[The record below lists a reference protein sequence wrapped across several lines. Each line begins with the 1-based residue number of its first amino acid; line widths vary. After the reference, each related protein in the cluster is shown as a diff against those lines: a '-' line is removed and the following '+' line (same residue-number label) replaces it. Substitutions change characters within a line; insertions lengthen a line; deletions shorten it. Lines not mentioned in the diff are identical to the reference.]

1 MCNMNFGKIENI
13 KKVKFNLPEIPEH
26 SLKKL
31 NSFKSNAKSSVFSG
45 CTAWNVK
52 EWLGTYYPSKTKS
65 ADCLREYSKQFNCIE
80 LNTTFYRIPDEKTI
94 DKWIDQTPDTFKFSP
109 KIPKVI
115 SQSKSLGL
123 NDTYLDL
130 FCNTIYKLEKR
141 LGLSFMQLPSNF
153 KSENILILENF
164 LSKFPVN
171 DIPLA
176 IEFRHESWFQNDF
189 PMRIFDLLS
198 KYEVSTV
205 MSDVA
210 GRRDVLHMQ
219 IPTQFM
225 MVRFVGNALD
235 STDFQRMD
243 NWISHFS
250 QLFGSGLNELYFFH
264 HQENNLN
271 AVEALSY
278 FNRKMNEINH
288 SDLSIPT
295 NYSSS
300 QLNLF

>member
-1 MCNMNFGKIENI
+1 MNFGKIENI

-31 NSFKSNAKSSVFSG
+31 NSLKINAKTSIFSG

-52 EWLGTYYPSKTKS
+52 EWLGTYYPSNTKS

-80 LNTTFYRIPDEKTI
+80 LNTTFYRIPDENTI
-94 DKWIDQTPDTFKFSP
+94 DKWIDQTPDTFRFSP

-115 SQSKSLGL
+115 SQNKALGL
-123 NDTYLDL
+123 NDIYLDM
-130 FCNTIYKLEKR
+130 FCKVIFKLEKR

-153 KSENILILENF
+153 KSDNIVILEKF
-164 LSKFPVN
+164 LSKFPAK

-189 PMRIFDLLS
+189 PMRIFELLS
-198 KYEVSTV
+198 KYEVGTV

-219 IPTQFM
+219 IPTHFLM
-225 MVRFVGNALD
+225 IRFVGNALD
-235 STDFQRMD
+235 STDFERMD
-243 NWISHFS
+243 NWTNHLNLLIEN
-250 QLFGSGLNELYFFH
+250 GLKELYFFH

-278 FNRKMNEINH
+278 FNRKMNENNKY
-288 SDLSIPT
+288 DLIIPS

>member
-1 MCNMNFGKIENI
+1 MNFGKIENI

-26 SLKKL
+26 SLRKL
-31 NSFKSNAKSSVFSG
+31 NSLKSNAKAFVFSG

-52 EWLGTYYPSKTKS
+52 EWSGTYYPSNIKS
-65 ADCLREYSKQFNCIE
+65 TDYLREYSKQFNSIE
-80 LNTTFYRIPDEKTI
+80 LNTTFYRIPDENTI
-94 DKWIDQTPDTFKFSP
+94 DKWIDQTPDTFRFSP

-115 SQSKSLGL
+115 SQNKTLGL
-123 NDTYLDL
+123 NDIYLDM
-130 FCNTIYKLEKR
+130 FCNVIYKLEKR

-153 KSENILILENF
+153 KSDNIIILEKF
-164 LSKFPVN
+164 LSKFPVK

-198 KYEVSTV
+198 KYEVGTV

-219 IPTQFM
+219 IPTQFLM
-225 MVRFVGNALD
+225 IRFVGNALD
-235 STDFQRMD
+235 PTDFERMD
-243 NWISHFS
+243 NWISH
-250 QLFGSGLNELYFFH
+250 LNLLIENGLNELYFFH

-271 AVEALSY
+271 AVDALSY
-278 FNRKMNEINH
+278 FNLKMNENNQL
-288 SDLSIPT
+288 DLLIPT
-295 NYSSS
+295 NYNSS